1 MPSTNTERQRQY
13 RAHAL
18 KDPDGLLLT
27 RLQVMLS
34 PRADSALQRIVAE
47 TGKSKRDV
55 IEEALVEMERN
66 LTV

>member
-13 RAHAL
+13 RARAL
-18 KDPDGLLLT
+18 KDPEGLLLT

-34 PRADSALQRIVAE
+34 PRADGALQRIVAV

-55 IEEALVEMERN
+55 IEEALLEMERN
-66 LTV
+66 VTV